1 MKFCFSQTNLVGHI
15 CPLFILGERTLVLI
29 DVNAHVCAF
38 STVRCLSTTVV
49 VDASF
54 IFIRQSRRCARG
66 SSLRRLRGAG
76 VAFALPRPP
85 SRSRI
90 SLFYRSLP
98 WLAVVRPY
106 AVMAAP
112 PTLLRRLLALAPFA
126 FSGSCLGG
134 YRERPWVPSRADPGS
149 V

>member
-1 MKFCFSQTNLVGHI
+1 M
-15 CPLFILGERTLVLI
+15 CPV
-29 DVNAHVCAF
+29 AHRFFAF
-38 STVRCLSTTVV
+38 VV
-49 VDASF
+49 P
-54 IFIRQSRRCARG
+54 
-66 SSLRRLRGAG
+66 

-90 SLFYRSLP
+90 GLFYRSPP

-106 AVMAAP
+106 AVRAAP